1 MNQLTDSHI
10 FLIIGCVGFQMSNR
24 VIKPVSLILLYGL
37 ISLNKPVFGLQAC
50 TDKVLQ
56 RLSKYVR
63 VHSKWA
69 SPREN
74 LSSGFPPK
82 RVSNQSPQ
90 LQRLAKKLKFHL

>member
-1 MNQLTDSHI
+1 MGRTFMRTSVLYLFCFLSDSI
-10 FLIIGCVGFQMSNR
+10 KSFTSEFQEKSDT
-24 VIKPVSLILLYGL
+24 KL
-37 ISLNKPVFGLQAC
+37 
-50 TDKVLQ
+50 
-56 RLSKYVR
+56 
-63 VHSKWA
+63 KWA